1 MQDLMA
7 FAKGTANESLQVL
20 ALRGYLKL
28 VALPSQRPDAESA
41 RLLGEAMTLA
51 KQPAEKRQVLAILSN
66 YPCKET
72 LAIAQAAVADE
83 SVTKEAEAAVE
94 KINSLVKYK

>member
-1 MQDLMA
+1 
-7 FAKGTANESLQVL
+7 
-20 ALRGYLKL
+20 
-28 VALPSQRPDAESA
+28 
-41 RLLGEAMTLA
+41 MTLA

-72 LAIAQAAVADE
+72 LDIAQAAVADE
-83 SVTKEAEAAVE
+83 TVTKEAKAAVD